1 MAGQQWQSQGPNQAL
16 PMPITGP
23 ANAQLGEVIDP
34 HGEYRVAIDPRVL
47 KELHRKKPIGQTRV
61 SWVNLLL
68 QRAIAQEPEP
78 IARD

>member
-23 ANAQLGEVIDP
+23 ANAQLGRSSIRTANIASSSILEFC
-34 HGEYRVAIDPRVL
+34 

-78 IARD
+78 IDRD

>member
-1 MAGQQWQSQGPNQAL
+1 
-16 PMPITGP
+16 MPITGP

-78 IARD
+78 IDRD

>member
-1 MAGQQWQSQGPNQAL
+1 M
-16 PMPITGP
+16 
-23 ANAQLGEVIDP
+23 GEVIDP

-78 IARD
+78 IDRD

>member
-1 MAGQQWQSQGPNQAL
+1 
-16 PMPITGP
+16 MPITGP
-23 ANAQLGEVIDP
+23 TNAQLGEVIDP

-78 IARD
+78 IDRD